1 MLEIPS
7 SPERIEW
14 ARHHNREHNFTQ
26 LALMKRWMAKTGK
39 TLDEWREQFAER
51 FSELIG
57 SDSYIRDLIISSFD
71 AKSGS
76 LPEEVLG
83 EIEKRL
89 YGAGVH

>member
-1 MLEIPS
+1 
-7 SPERIEW
+7 
-14 ARHHNREHNFTQ
+14 
-26 LALMKRWMAKTGK
+26 MKRWLAKSGK
-39 TLDEWREQFAER
+39 TPNEWREQFSGK

-57 SDSYIRDLIISSFD
+57 SDSRIRDLIMNNFD

-76 LPEEVLG
+76 LPNEVFE